1 MQGLFLHTLF
11 HVSGEREKHESLES
25 FIAWIKSYLT
35 WETLIHFVIV
45 ILVVGILY
53 TVYRLLIRNIKMVP
67 LEKLSLHKSVML
79 QRFLKY
85 AFIVLVGMY
94 VFSHFGVKF
103 SAIWGAAGIAGVA
116 VAFAAQ
122 TTVSNLISGIF
133 VLAEKTLK
141 IADMITVGGETGIV
155 DQIGLLS
162 VRVHTLDNQMLR
174 IPNSTIINSIMR
186 NTSYF
191 PVRRMSIAVSVSYD
205 TDMETALNALSKA
218 PALCPTVLAD
228 PAPAAW
234 FDAFD
239 ESGIN
244 MTLAVWFNSADF
256 LATKNAA
263 FIAVK
268 KVFDEAGIEIPYNK
282 LDVKIY
288 EDASVPAAKSK
299 AVKSTKT
306 DKSAVS
312 GRGRKKAE

>member
-11 HVSGEREKHESLES
+11 HVSGEHEDHESFES
-25 FIAWIKSYLT
+25 FIKWMKSYLT
-35 WETLIHFVIV
+35 WGTLIHLIIV
-45 ILVVGILY
+45 VVVVAVLY
-53 TVYRLLIRNIKMVP
+53 ALYKLLIKHIKKIP
-67 LEKLSLHKSVML
+67 LEKISIHKSVML

-85 AFIVLVGMY
+85 TFILMIVMY
-94 VFSHFGVKF
+94 IFSHFGVNF

-141 IADMITVGGETGIV
+141 IGDMVTVGGETGIV

-174 IPNSTIINSIMR
+174 IPNSTIINSILR
-186 NTSYF
+186 NTSFF
-191 PVRRMSIAVSVSYD
+191 PARRMSIEVSVSYD
-205 TDMETALNALSKA
+205 TDMETALNTLSKA

-228 PAPAAW
+228 PAPAVW

-288 EDASVPAAKSK
+288 DDVVVPPAKDRAAKSSK
-299 AVKSTKT
+299 NRKT
-306 DKSAVS
+306 ATS
-312 GRGRKKAE
+312 GRGRKNAE